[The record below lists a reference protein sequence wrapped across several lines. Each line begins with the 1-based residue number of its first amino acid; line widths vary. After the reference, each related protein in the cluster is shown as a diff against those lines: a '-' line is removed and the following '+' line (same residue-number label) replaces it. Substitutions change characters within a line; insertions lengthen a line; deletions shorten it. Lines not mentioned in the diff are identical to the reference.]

1 MGTRVGMLGVLAI
14 AAVISASGQ
23 PYQRGEV
30 LSTEFLTSLVQE
42 RLSPW
47 QVAVINVPASSAMI
61 FERDPSDAPIT
72 VLGGSTFLWAQIAR
86 QLSHS
91 VSRNEPMHLIVKRW
105 FIPAAACPAAADHIR
120 EFLARL
126 AEVGKVRVGGSSDSA
141 LQEVVVDGPAF
152 RIVTKDRDAWVTIAP
167 YAPLN
172 PPLHQAAEQL
182 TSVVSGCTNSIS
194 PSIEQH
200 DF

>member
-1 MGTRVGMLGVLAI
+1 MLGVLAVT
-14 AAVISASGQ
+14 AAVSATGQ
-23 PYQRGEV
+23 PYQRGEM
-30 LSTEFLTSLVQE
+30 LSTDFLTGLVQE

-47 QVAVINVPASSAMI
+47 QVAVINVPVSSAII

-72 VLGGSTFLWAQIAR
+72 VLSGGSGFLWAQIAR
-86 QLSHS
+86 QLPHS
-91 VSRNEPMHLIVKRW
+91 VARNEPMHLSVKRW

-126 AEVGKVRVGGSSDSA
+126 AEVGKVTAGRSSDSA
-141 LQEVVVDGPAF
+141 LEEVIMDGPAF

-167 YAPLN
+167 YAPSN
-172 PPLHQAAEQL
+172 PPLHQAAAQL
-182 TSVVSGCTNSIS
+182 NSVVSSCTNSIR